1 MNQSN
6 VSHLSSFDRQP
17 LSAPR
22 SRPRTDSRHE
32 SSGADQRKKFVAK
45 GHDGQLQDAQYAKH
59 PVTIITMGDITYQ
72 GTISR
77 RDKYTITLLV
87 DRVGS
92 STEHAGKDVI
102 IYKHAIESVMVTGKP
117 ADILVKE

>member
-17 LSAPR
+17 SSSYRPR
-22 SRPRTDSRHE
+22 QRSDSRPE
-32 SSGADQRKKFVAK
+32 SSGTDGRKKFTAK
-45 GHDGQLQDAQYAKH
+45 GHDSQLQDAQYAKH

-77 RDKYTITLLV
+77 RDKYTITLLI

-92 STEHAGKDVI
+92 NTEHAGKDVI
-102 IYKHAIESVMVTGKP
+102 IYKHAIKSVMVTGK
-117 ADILVKE
+117 AVDTLVKE